1 MDKKLSTPSLKR
13 LRDMMPRFTISYQQA
28 LRVAE
33 RQASRLA
40 RTWEAEHRAIREADI
55 TSLTRMTILRR
66 PCPGTSITECPSG
79 VSRYEQGRW
88 VIWLNPSETTSRQR
102 FTLAHELKH
111 IIDNGAAHT
120 TVYKR
125 LTPPEIEAVCDHFA
139 TNLLMSRH
147 AVYHLWGDGLRTPES
162 LAMAFHIS
170 VNAMRRRMTAL
181 GLPTDLDEPSV
192 LDYADT
198 FPVAPAPDTL
208 PGHFL
213 PDPPSTALPGVAA

>member
-1 MDKKLSTPSLKR
+1 MHKKLTSPSLRR
-13 LRDMMPRFTISYQQA
+13 LRDMMPRFTISYHQA

-33 RQASRLA
+33 RQATRLA

-55 TSLTRMTILRR
+55 TKLTRMTVLRQ
-66 PCPGTSITECPSG
+66 PCTDAPAPECPSG
-79 VSRYEQGRW
+79 VSRYERGRW
-88 VIWLNPSETTSRQR
+88 IIWLNPSETTSRQR

-120 TVYKR
+120 TVYKL
-125 LTPPEIEAVCDHFA
+125 LTPTEIEAVCDHFA
-139 TNLLMSRH
+139 TCLLMSRH

-170 VNAMRRRMTAL
+170 VNAMRRRMIEL

-192 LDYADT
+192 HDYREA
-198 FPVAPAPDTL
+198 FPDVLAPDTL

-213 PDPPSTALPGVAA
+213 PEPPSTALPGVAA

>member
-1 MDKKLSTPSLKR
+1 
-13 LRDMMPRFTISYQQA
+13 MPRYTVSYHQA

-33 RQASRLA
+33 RQATRLA

-55 TSLTRMTILRR
+55 TSLTRMTVVRH
-66 PCPGTSITECPSG
+66 PCPDTGVAECPSG

-88 VIWLNPSETTSRQR
+88 IVWLNPNETTSRQR

-111 IIDNGAAHT
+111 IIDNGAAHP
-120 TVYKR
+120 TVYKQ
-125 LTPPEIEAVCDHFA
+125 LTPSEIEAVCDHFA
-139 TNLLMSRH
+139 TCLLMSHH

-170 VNAMRRRMTAL
+170 VNAMRRRMVAL

-192 LDYADT
+192 LNYVDAFPDT
-198 FPVAPAPDTL
+198 PAPDTL

-213 PDPPSTALPGVAA
+213 PEPPSTAFPGVAA

>member
-1 MDKKLSTPSLKR
+1 MHKKLTTPSLRR
-13 LRDMMPRFTISYQQA
+13 LRDMMPRFTISYPQA

-33 RQASRLA
+33 RQATRLA

-55 TSLTRMTILRR
+55 TQLTRMTILRH
-66 PCPGTSITECPSG
+66 PCTEACDTDCPSG
-79 VSRYEQGRW
+79 VSRYERGRW
-88 VIWLNPSETTSRQR
+88 IIWLNPTETSSRQR

-120 TVYKR
+120 TVYKQ
-125 LTPPEIEAVCDHFA
+125 LTPSEIEAVCDHFA
-139 TNLLMSRH
+139 TCLLMSRH

-170 VNAMRRRMTAL
+170 VNAMRRRMVEL
-181 GLPTDLDEPSV
+181 GLPTDLDEPSI
-192 LDYADT
+192 LDYLNAFPDT
-198 FPVAPAPDTL
+198 PAPDTL

-213 PDPPSTALPGVAA
+213 TDPPTTSLPGVPA